1 MRTAILLNFKMATF
15 LIGKILVIIVCNI
28 LGHQCSFIASES
40 KDEYLDA
47 IQNVEALDSREFN
60 RYRRKGTLE
69 HNKQVYKDK
78 SSKNTKN
85 VILKDI
91 NISINVGS
99 ECHVYN
105 LTVDCSKLHLKE
117 INSSW
122 FTNNTEM
129 ILLNDNLL
137 TRLVNSTF
145 VHLSHLTHL
154 DLSNNEI
161 SLIDLLAFD
170 GLTSLKYLSLRHN
183 SISFNEV
190 STNILKP
197 LNNLQLLNLIQQ
209 PSAGITDVPVSLLQS
224 LTKLRTLAINTF
236 NSTLYF
242 GPEFLNLTHLEVLE
256 ITGSTRNVTESSFKN
271 VNGLKE
277 LIVRDM
283 PLLKRMDD
291 KVFVHLDKLTSL
303 TLAYVSIDLQ
313 RVLALLWPFK
323 GRSMSEIYL
332 QGVTTTLYL
341 PNLMKNGYIT
351 KKDLMYVTDIC
362 LDTFTV
368 IDCNIYYITADA
380 FSNRTTWDR
389 CLRNMYISRN
399 PFIGSSFVFFPLVL
413 LQNLTKLTVS
423 EGIRTCQ
430 TFSPFPRLSFMEY
443 FFQDISIH
451 NLSFDGQT
459 KFKNNLANQELSI
472 LNGTFY
478 LYVSKSLII
487 WNLKRLVPGLSLQL
501 DVTFCGADNLQY
513 IDISD
518 SGFHTFTGHIRGLS
532 SVKTAIISGND
543 ISILSEYFLD
553 EIYGLEN
560 LAVSKCQLDRN
571 FIALKSARILQNI
584 TKLKVLDISNNS
596 LNGLSKGTFSRNSEL
611 TYLSLSGNQFKDIPF
626 DLKFTPNLKILDL
639 SSNIITTLTT
649 DTTEALDLLNSRNGG
664 FQLMLNGNILSCGC
678 HDLSFL
684 QWLNSTLVSLD
695 NNRNYTCMNKD
706 GERTNTLT
714 FSDLESLWRQC
725 WGEFFF
731 YIALITLCLYVI
743 GAVLIFLILRNK
755 NFFVSYFLQI
765 FGNSKLHT
773 RFDYKTDVY
782 IGYSEED
789 YRFPCI
795 ELREHLERNLK
806 LSTFLIDR
814 DLLASLDK
822 ASGIMDAINS
832 CWRVLLVCSK
842 SFLTDEDWSMFTL
855 RSAMYAQNPSN
866 PARIV
871 LMVHTS
877 CLFLLPTELLS
888 VVNDENILVVSE
900 WKINYIL
907 SEMLRTRL
915 MA

>member
-1 MRTAILLNFKMATF
+1 MATF
-15 LIGKILVIIVCNI
+15 FIVKILVIIVCNI
-28 LGHQCSFIASES
+28 LGHQCSYIASDS

-47 IQNVEALDSREFN
+47 IQNVGTLDSREFN

-69 HNKQVYKDK
+69 HNKQLYKDK
-78 SSKNTKN
+78 SLKNTKN

-91 NISINVGS
+91 SVNVGS

-145 VHLSHLTHL
+145 VHFSHLTHL

-183 SISFNEV
+183 SISFDAV

-197 LNNLQLLNLIQQ
+197 LNNLQLLDLIQQ

-283 PLLKRMDD
+283 QLLKQMDD

-303 TLAYVSIDLQ
+303 TLAYASIDLQ
-313 RVLALLWPFK
+313 RVLALLWPIK
-323 GRSMSEIYL
+323 GRSMSDIYFE
-332 QGVTTTLYL
+332 GVTTTFYL
-341 PNLMKNGYIT
+341 PDPMKNGYIT
-351 KKDLMYVTDIC
+351 KKDLMYITDIC
-362 LDTFTV
+362 LDTVTV
-368 IDCNIYYITADA
+368 IECNIYYITANA

-389 CLRNMYISRN
+389 CLRNIYISRN
-399 PFIGSSFVFFPLVL
+399 PLIGSSFFLFPLVL

-423 EGIRTCQ
+423 DAIRTCQ
-430 TFSPFPRLSFMEY
+430 TFSPFKRLSFVEH
-443 FFQDISIH
+443 FFQDISLH
-451 NLSFDGQT
+451 YLSLDGQT

-478 LYVSKSLII
+478 LYVSKSLIS
-487 WNLKRLVPGLSLQL
+487 WNLKRLVSDLFLRL

-518 SGFHTFTGHIRGLS
+518 SGFNTFTGHLRGLS
-532 SVKTAIISGND
+532 SVKTAIVSGND
-543 ISILSEYFLD
+543 ISILPEYFLD
-553 EIYGLEN
+553 ELYGLEN
-560 LAVSKCQLDRN
+560 LAVSKCQHDRN

-611 TYLSLSGNQFKDIPF
+611 LYLSLSGNQFKDIPF

-639 SSNIITTLTT
+639 SSNIITSLTPE
-649 DTTEALDLLNSRNGG
+649 TTMAVDFLNSKNKL

-678 HDLSFL
+678 NDLSFL
-684 QWLNSTLVSLD
+684 QWLNSTLVRLD

-706 GERTNTLT
+706 GQRTNTLA

-725 WGEFFF
+725 WGKFVF
-731 YIALITLCLYVI
+731 YITL
-743 GAVLIFLILRNK
+743 
-755 NFFVSYFLQI
+755 
-765 FGNSKLHT
+765 
-773 RFDYKTDVY
+773 DYNTDVY
-782 IGYSEED
+782 IGYSDED
-789 YRFPCI
+789 YQFPCKT
-795 ELREHLERNLK
+795 LREHLERDLK
-806 LSTFLIDR
+806 LSTFIIDR
-814 DLLASLDK
+814 DLLPCLDK
-822 ASGIMDAINS
+822 ASGIVDVINS

-842 SFLTDEDWSMFTL
+842 SFFKG
-855 RSAMYAQNPSN
+855 P
-866 PARIV
+866 
-871 LMVHTS
+871 
-877 CLFLLPTELLS
+877 EL
-888 VVNDENILVVSE
+888 VNVYNE
-900 WKINYIL
+900 
-907 SEMLRTRL
+907 
-915 MA
+915 

>member
-1 MRTAILLNFKMATF
+1 MPFQRTGNLRPSPQIDLFLTTVPTNRAMTLSTTKTYQLSSPIAQTHPSKPVIKVSPPLPSDHLLLALMTILSCTTSDTTSYSITDVNDEIHQIGNLGSKKSFLSKRKAESDAFSDNKATAHRCIRHVIMNMNPI
-15 LIGKILVIIVCNI
+15 IGNPFALLAFTFAENLETI
-28 LGHQCSFIASES
+28 FIASDS

-78 SSKNTKN
+78 SSKNMRN

-91 NISINVGS
+91 NISVNVGS

-137 TRLVNSTF
+137 TQLVNSTF
-145 VHLSHLTHL
+145 VHFSHLTHL

-161 SLIDLLAFD
+161 LLIDLLAFD

-197 LNNLQLLNLIQQ
+197 LNNLQLLDLIQQ

-303 TLAYVSIDLQ
+303 TLA
-313 RVLALLWPFK
+313 
-323 GRSMSEIYL
+323 
-332 QGVTTTLYL
+332 
-341 PNLMKNGYIT
+341 
-351 KKDLMYVTDIC
+351 
-362 LDTFTV
+362 
-368 IDCNIYYITADA
+368 
-380 FSNRTTWDR
+380 
-389 CLRNMYISRN
+389 
-399 PFIGSSFVFFPLVL
+399 
-413 LQNLTKLTVS
+413 
-423 EGIRTCQ
+423 
-430 TFSPFPRLSFMEY
+430 
-443 FFQDISIH
+443 
-451 NLSFDGQT
+451 
-459 KFKNNLANQELSI
+459 
-472 LNGTFY
+472 
-478 LYVSKSLII
+478 
-487 WNLKRLVPGLSLQL
+487 
-501 DVTFCGADNLQY
+501 
-513 IDISD
+513 
-518 SGFHTFTGHIRGLS
+518 
-532 SVKTAIISGND
+532 
-543 ISILSEYFLD
+543 
-553 EIYGLEN
+553 
-560 LAVSKCQLDRN
+560 
-571 FIALKSARILQNI
+571 
-584 TKLKVLDISNNS
+584 
-596 LNGLSKGTFSRNSEL
+596 
-611 TYLSLSGNQFKDIPF
+611 
-626 DLKFTPNLKILDL
+626 
-639 SSNIITTLTT
+639 
-649 DTTEALDLLNSRNGG
+649 
-664 FQLMLNGNILSCGC
+664 
-678 HDLSFL
+678 
-684 QWLNSTLVSLD
+684 
-695 NNRNYTCMNKD
+695 
-706 GERTNTLT
+706 
-714 FSDLESLWRQC
+714 
-725 WGEFFF
+725 
-731 YIALITLCLYVI
+731 
-743 GAVLIFLILRNK
+743 
-755 NFFVSYFLQI
+755 
-765 FGNSKLHT
+765 
-773 RFDYKTDVY
+773 FDYKTDVY

>member
-15 LIGKILVIIVCNI
+15 FIAKILVIIVCNI
-28 LGHQCSFIASES
+28 LGLQCSYIASDS

-47 IQNVEALDSREFN
+47 IQNVGDLYSREFN
-60 RYRRKGTLE
+60 RYRRKGTSELKKQFYKHKSLE
-69 HNKQVYKDK
+69 
-78 SSKNTKN
+78 NTKN
-85 VILKDI
+85 VILRDI

-105 LTVDCSKLHLKE
+105 LTVDCSKLNLKE
-117 INSSW
+117 IDSSW
-122 FTNNTEM
+122 FSNNTEM

-137 TRLVNSTF
+137 IKLVNSTF

-170 GLTSLKYLSLRHN
+170 GLTSLKYLSLRYN
-183 SISFNEV
+183 SISFNAV
-190 STNILKP
+190 STNILEP
-197 LNNLQLLNLIQQ
+197 LNNLQLLDLIQK
-209 PSAGITDVPVSLLQS
+209 PIAGITDVPVSLLQS

-242 GPEFLNLTHLEVLE
+242 GHEFLNLTHLEVLE

-271 VNGLKE
+271 VNGLKQ

-283 PLLKRMDD
+283 QLLKRMDD

-303 TLAYVSIDLQ
+303 TMAYVSIDLQ

-323 GRSMSEIYL
+323 GRSMSEIYFE
-332 QGVTTTLYL
+332 GVTTTFYM
-341 PNLMKNGYIT
+341 PNLMKNGYMT
-351 KKDLMYVTDIC
+351 KKDLMYATDIC

-368 IDCNIYYITADA
+368 IDCNIYYITANA
-380 FSNRTTWDR
+380 VSNRTTWDR
-389 CLRNMYISRN
+389 CLRNIYFSRN
-399 PFIGSSFVFFPLVL
+399 SFIGSAFVLFPVIL

-423 EGIRTCQ
+423 DAIRTCQ
-430 TFSPFPRLSFMEY
+430 TFIPFPRLSFLEH
-443 FFQDISIH
+443 FFQDISLGY
-451 NLSFDGQT
+451 LSLDGQT

-472 LNGTFY
+472 PNGTFY
-478 LYVSKSLII
+478 VYVSKSLTS
-487 WNLKRLVPGLSLQL
+487 WNLKRLVSDFSLRL

-532 SVKTAIISGND
+532 SVKTAIVSGND
-543 ISILSEYFLD
+543 ISHLSENFLD
-553 EIYGLEN
+553 ELYGLEN

-571 FIALKSARILQNI
+571 FIALKFARILQNT

-596 LNGLSKGTFSRNSEL
+596 LNVLSKETFAQNSEL
-611 TYLSLSGNQFKDIPF
+611 LYLSLSGNQFKDIPF

-639 SSNIITTLTT
+639 SSNIITTLTPE
-649 DTTEALDLLNSRNGG
+649 TTKAVDFLNSNNKL
-664 FQLMLNGNILSCGC
+664 FQLMLNGNMLSCGC

-706 GERTNTLT
+706 GERTNTLA

-731 YIALITLCLYVI
+731 YVALITLCLYVI
-743 GAVLIFLILRNK
+743 GAVLIILILRNK

-795 ELREHLERNLK
+795 ELREHLEKKLK
-806 LSTFLIDR
+806 LNTFLIDR

-842 SFLTDEDWSMFTL
+842 SFLTDEDWSMFTM
-855 RSAMYAQNPSN
+855 RSAMYAQNPAN

-871 LMVHTS
+871 IMVHTS
-877 CLFLLPTELLS
+877 CLFLLPSELLS

-907 SEMLRTRL
+907 SEKLRARL